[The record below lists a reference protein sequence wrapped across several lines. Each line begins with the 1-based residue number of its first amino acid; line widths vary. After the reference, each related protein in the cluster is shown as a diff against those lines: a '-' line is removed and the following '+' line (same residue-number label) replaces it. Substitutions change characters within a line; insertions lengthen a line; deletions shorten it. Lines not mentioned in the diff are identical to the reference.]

1 VSRRHGRV
9 NRADSAEYNSLHF
22 GSRRKLEFLIILK
35 QRTRGDLRI
44 LPLSRWATNMEIEC
58 DEQTNR
64 YAGHSSH
71 TMKDLLL
78 LTLVESPPRL
88 SGFLKMEQ
96 TKSCCALL
104 PPKWKERFFLLVE
117 YHDIATLIVFRKQ
130 YEMIKRIDV
139 DRTHRV
145 LPTDDNSFCFQ
156 VADSNSKRIT
166 LAATSELQMRMWVDC
181 LNSE

>member
-1 VSRRHGRV
+1 MIYGHCISMS
-9 NRADSAEYNSLHF
+9 ND
-22 GSRRKLEFLIILK
+22 K
-35 QRTRGDLRI
+35 
-44 LPLSRWATNMEIEC
+44 C
-58 DEQTNR
+58 DELTNR

-71 TMKDLLL
+71 IMKDLLL

-88 SGFLKMEQ
+88 SGFLKMQQ

-130 YEMIKRIDV
+130 YEMIRRIDV

>member
-1 VSRRHGRV
+1 MS
-9 NRADSAEYNSLHF
+9 S
-22 GSRRKLEFLIILK
+22 K
-35 QRTRGDLRI
+35 
-44 LPLSRWATNMEIEC
+44 NMDIEC
-58 DEQTNR
+58 DELTNR

-71 TMKDLLL
+71 IMKDLLL

-88 SGFLKMEQ
+88 SGFLKMQQ

-117 YHDIATLIVFRKQ
+117 YPDIATLIVFRKQ

-145 LPTDDNSFCFQ
+145 LPTVTDDNSFCFQ